1 MPSFLP
7 SVNRLWHLVRAHQ
20 WWHYKLPLA
29 FLAAFAAADQNHI
42 AAKEMI
48 RPGILLLM
56 AGISAGIYASVLN
69 DLADLDHDQ
78 RAGKTTDLMLLSDK
92 ERHCLVIMALL
103 LCAAVLAIL
112 WPLTFSSICF
122 AAILAIHAAYNFKP
136 LRLKERGLVG
146 LYCIAAGEHVLPTL
160 LALSLV
166 AEVSNTTV
174 DPRLALALSALSLAF
189 GLRGIIWHQLCDRE
203 ADRQSGC
210 TTFAA
215 QHDAKLL
222 LAAGRRIVFPIECLM
237 LVGLLWLSQSTLPAW
252 GLLIY
257 GVYEWLQARYIKSPA
272 LIVEPIPSG
281 RFVLFD
287 FYRLFWP
294 LALLCSLQATS
305 GGYWYLMA
313 GFCLLFGKSLLDALA
328 VLMSLARWR
337 LLPFCRSRFAPQD
350 ELLKYR
356 VSDFEALYT
365 KADTVQSSRD

>member
-1 MPSFLP
+1 
-7 SVNRLWHLVRAHQ
+7 
-20 WWHYKLPLA
+20 
-29 FLAAFAAADQNHI
+29 
-42 AAKEMI
+42 MI
-48 RPGILLLM
+48 RPGILLLL
-56 AGISAGIYASVLN
+56 AGISAGIYAGVLN
-69 DLADLDHDQ
+69 DLADLENDQ

-92 ERHCLVIMALL
+92 ARNCLVIMALL
-103 LCAAVLAIL
+103 LCAAMLAIL
-112 WPLTFSSICF
+112 WPLTVSSLCF
-122 AAILAIHAAYNFKP
+122 AAILLIHAAYNFKP

-146 LYCIAAGEHVLPTL
+146 LFCIAAGEHFLPTL

-166 AEVSNTTV
+166 AEVTTPV
-174 DPRLALALSALSLAF
+174 DPRLVLLLSALSLAF

-237 LVGLLWLSQSTLPAW
+237 LAGLLWLSQSVLTAW
-252 GLLIY
+252 GLLVY
-257 GVYEWLQARYIKSPA
+257 GVYEWLQAKYIKSPTI
-272 LIVEPIPSG
+272 IVEPIPTG

-294 LALLCSLQATS
+294 LTLLGSLQSAS
-305 GGYWYLMA
+305 RGYWYLMA
-313 GFCLLFGKSLLDALA
+313 GFCLLFGKPLLDALA
-328 VLMSLARWR
+328 VLISLARWR
-337 LLPFCRSRFAPQD
+337 LLPFCRSRLAPHD
-350 ELLKYR
+350 ELLKYT